1 MIRLITALTLLITF
15 FSCKGQD
22 KINHEFPI
30 SKTNDEWKSE
40 LSKMEYYVLRQ
51 SGTERAFTGEYYNHH
66 EEGTYYCAGCNSP
79 LYKSENKFN
88 SGTGWPSFDQAIPNS
103 ILIGVDYDLGYSRNE
118 LKCATCGG
126 HLGHVFNDGP
136 TETTGQRHCINSVA
150 LDFKKL

>member
-1 MIRLITALTLLITF
+1 MFRLITAFTLLVTIV
-15 FSCKGQD
+15 SCKGQE
-22 KINHEFPI
+22 KTNHEFPI
-30 SKTNDEWKSE
+30 SKTNEEWKSE
-40 LSKMEYYVLRQ
+40 LTKMEYYVLRQ

-66 EEGTYYCAGCNSP
+66 EDGTYNCAGCNSP

-103 ILIGVDYDLGYSRNE
+103 ILIGVDYDLGYARNE
-118 LKCATCGG
+118 LKCSTCGG

-136 TETTGQRHCINSVA
+136 SETTGQRHCINSVA